1 MSSMGWSFQAYLM
14 NLILI
19 LILIPV
25 IIIPLVLGCYNS
37 IIAFGDSLTDT
48 GNLYNSYPNKSL
60 NFFHPPYGQTYFHHP
75 TGRCSDGRLV
85 IDFIAEFLGLPLVPP
100 YLESQD
106 SNQSV
111 QNFEAGV
118 NFAVVGATALDAAF
132 LEEMGDSTAF
142 TNNSLSIQLEWFK
155 QMLPSLCNTSSDCN
169 KLLST
174 SLILMG
180 EIGGN
185 DYNNALLAG
194 KSIEKVQA
202 YVPLVIETIA
212 STINELI
219 ELGAA
224 TLLVPGNFPIGC
236 LPAYLT
242 KYESSDKNQYDPSTG
257 CLNWL
262 NKFSGYHNDQ
272 LQIELS
278 RIRRLHP
285 QVTIIYADYYNA
297 MLQLY
302 QSPDQFGFTGETSKA
317 CCGGGG
323 PYNFNSSVQCGN
335 AGATVCENPSQFINW
350 DGMHCTEAAY
360 RLMTKALLQG
370 NYTFPRLASLC
381 VSQM

>member
-14 NLILI
+14 NLILVS
-19 LILIPV
+19 V

-37 IIAFGDSLTDT
+37 IIGFGDSITDT
-48 GNLYNSYPNKSL
+48 GNLYNSDPNRSL
-60 NFFHPPYGQTYFHHP
+60 NFFHPPYGETYFHHP

-100 YLESQD
+100 YLESLII

-118 NFAVVGATALDAAF
+118 NFAVAGATALDAAF
-132 LEEMGDSTAF
+132 LEEMGDSVSC
-142 TNNSLSIQLEWFK
+142 TNDSLSIQLEWFK

-169 KLLST
+169 KVLST

-185 DYNNALLAG
+185 DYNDALLAG

-242 KYESSDKNQYDPSTG
+242 TYESSDKNQYDPSTG

-272 LQIELS
+272 LQLALS

-285 QVTIIYADYYNA
+285 QVAIIYADYYNA

-302 QSPDQFGFTGETSKA
+302 QSPDQFGFIGETSKA

-323 PYNFNSSVQCGN
+323 PYNYNTSALCGD
-335 AGATVCENPSQFINW
+335 AGASACENPAQFISW
-350 DGMHCTEAAY
+350 DGLHSTEAAY
-360 RLMTKALLQG
+360 RWITKAILQG
-370 NYTFPRLASLC
+370 NYTVPRVSTLC
-381 VSQM
+381 DSPV

>member
-60 NFFHPPYGQTYFHHP
+60 NFFHPPYGETYFHHP

-132 LEEMGDSTAF
+132 LAEMGDSTSF

-155 QMLPSLCNTSSDCN
+155 QMLPSLCNTSS
-169 KLLST
+169 
-174 SLILMG
+174 
-180 EIGGN
+180 GN
-185 DYNNALLAG
+185 L
-194 KSIEKVQA
+194 
-202 YVPLVIETIA
+202 
-212 STINELI
+212 
-219 ELGAA
+219 
-224 TLLVPGNFPIGC
+224 PIGC
-236 LPAYLT
+236 VPAYLT
-242 KYESSDKNQYDPSTG
+242 EYESSDKDQYDPSTG

-272 LQIELS
+272 LQIALS

-323 PYNFNSSVQCGN
+323 PYNYNSSALCGD
-335 AGATVCENPSQFINW
+335 AGASVCENPAQFISW
-350 DGMHCTEAAY
+350 DGLHSTEAAY
-360 RLMTKALLQG
+360 RWITKAILQG
-370 NYTFPRLASLC
+370 NYTVPRVSTLC
-381 VSQM
+381 DSPV